1 MSALWPRRWTTGE
14 NRGRTA
20 GVHEEFSPLAV
31 RPILTSEKPVLHQKA
46 RPVQRV
52 DGSVR
57 KLLDDMVETMRAAP
71 GVGLAGPQIGV
82 LLRVVV
88 IEYDEKLYKLVNP
101 EITWT
106 AADRVTA
113 DEGCLSIPGYQGAV
127 ERHQRVKVR
136 AKDHKGKNQFI
147 SAEDW
152 LARILQHEIDHLD
165 GILYTDRMAPGER
178 LYRVEETEEVTRRE
192 LAGASGD

>member
-1 MSALWPRRWTTGE
+1 MAI
-14 NRGRTA
+14 
-20 GVHEEFSPLAV
+20 

-82 LLRVVV
+82 LSRLVVV
-88 IEYDEKLYKLVNP
+88 EYDEKLYRLVNP
-101 EITWT
+101 EITW
-106 AADRVTA
+106 ASAERGIA

-127 ERHQRVKVR
+127 ERCERVKVR
-136 AKDHKGKNQFI
+136 ARDHKGKNLFI
-147 SAEDW
+147 AADGW
-152 LARILQHEIDHLD
+152 LARIFQHEIDHLD
-165 GILYTDRMAPGER
+165 GILYTDRMAPGAR
-178 LYRVEETEEVTRRE
+178 LYRVEQVEEGPARE
-192 LAGASGD
+192 LAGAS